1 MSTRSQLRFVQ
12 RIDADSAGGHDEARQ
27 RIAQVY
33 RHCDGYPD
41 SVLRDLAQLKQL
53 LDATRTERGP
63 GYAAAQLLLLDK
75 LGTME
80 LYLDD
85 EPDRS
90 IRADAPVD
98 LLDPANMEHLDQPM
112 FLLGHGVENPADGIH
127 GDEEYL
133 YVVELPSHTAF
144 DEPGEWTVKVSEHC
158 GFLRWAGPTEDA
170 FDRATWQFEGTL
182 TVALEEL
189 LAEPA

>member
-12 RIDADSAGGHDEARQ
+12 SIDADADDGTSEERR

-33 RHCDGYPD
+33 RHCDGYPA

-63 GYAAAQLLLLDK
+63 GYAAAQLLLLDT

-85 EPDRS
+85 APDRS
-90 IRADAPVD
+90 IRADDPAD
-98 LLDPANMEHLDQPM
+98 LLNPANMEHLDQPL

-133 YVVELPSHTAF
+133 YVVELPTQNAF
-144 DEPGEWTVKVSEHC
+144 DEPGEWFVKVSEHC
-158 GFLRWAGPTEDA
+158 GFPRWDGPTEDA
-170 FDRATWQFEGTL
+170 FNRTTWQFHGPL
-182 TVALEEL
+182 TEAIDEL
-189 LAEPA
+189 IAEPV

>member
-1 MSTRSQLRFVQ
+1 MSTRSQLRFVR
-12 RIDADSAGGHDEARQ
+12 RIESTDNPAEDHRQ
-27 RIAQVY
+27 IVQVY

-41 SVLRDLAQLKQL
+41 GVLRDLAQLKRL

-63 GYAAAQLLLLDK
+63 RYAAAQFLLLDT

-80 LYLDD
+80 LYLDG

-90 IRADAPVD
+90 IRADEPAD
-98 LLDPANMEHLDQPM
+98 ISNPANMEHLDQPL

-133 YVVELPSHTAF
+133 YVVELPTQNAF
-144 DEPGEWTVKVSEHC
+144 DEPGEWFVKVSEHC
-158 GFLRWAGPTEDA
+158 GFPRWDGPTEEA
-170 FDRATWQFEGTL
+170 FDRATWQFHGPL
-182 TVALEEL
+182 TEAVDEL
-189 LAEPA
+189 IAEPV